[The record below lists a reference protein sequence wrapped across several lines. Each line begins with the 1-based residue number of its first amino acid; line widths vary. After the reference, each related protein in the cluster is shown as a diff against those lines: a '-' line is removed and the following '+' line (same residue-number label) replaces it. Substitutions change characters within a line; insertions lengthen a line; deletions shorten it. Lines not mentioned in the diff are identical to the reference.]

1 MLRKEDFMQQLQ
13 FDEFLRSL
21 KQNIKS
27 PHSLLL
33 GAGASIESG
42 IKSAVDCI
50 WDWKKEIFLS
60 KNPGAI
66 GYYSNA
72 NIKSDTVRRP
82 IQNWFD
88 SQNCYPSENSNEEY
102 SYFAEKAYPIDDDR
116 RNYFQS
122 IITNHEPSIG
132 YHLIS
137 MLAQEDIIKSVWTTN
152 FDGLMIKCAHK
163 YNSLIPIE
171 ITAETSERLYRNRAS
186 KELMCIELH
195 GDYKY
200 GSLKNTSNELDS
212 QEDVFIQSLLHELT
226 NQDLIVIGYSGRDRS
241 LMQVLE
247 NVYKKP
253 GAGKLFWCGYG
264 SSVSAEVKHLIDV
277 ANDSGR
283 NAFYIATE
291 GFDGTIYAIARH
303 CMSDNNAFLTKID
316 ALKKQLSATIDSP
329 CKSFTI
335 SNEPVNKVVETNTF
349 PIVFPKQCYQFETIE
364 TDTKKLWDYCRTLS
378 SQDIMAVPYKGM
390 IYAWG
395 SKETIEQESVSMLKD
410 SVELCPLPRDFVLK
424 NSTMR
429 ELLIK
434 TITRVIAEHS
444 TFGYSKNK
452 IWDTSKIFSYQIG
465 NSRITAYQGI
475 ELSLLF
481 DEKYAYVTFAPSF
494 MYADSI
500 QFSKEIKKQF
510 ADAFSAK
517 INNGRSNKN
526 VNDYI
531 REWIQ
536 RIIGDK
542 KLSVPFPLSGS
553 SIFLFKISNQ
563 SALVGVNY
571 GSPAQVRMPSSECFK
586 RIVFRG
592 KEYKD
597 PALKFYD
604 TSSRKIEEDFHPM
617 RGLLN
622 WSPIDFAL
630 NSGVVK
636 QSISTGV
643 ICPTGHEKRFSE
655 FLNGLNKKSDAR
667 HNPDYLI
674 SFPGFYSAFNTGID
688 IAGND
693 SNRWHIVTAEKT
705 DELYSAAIKFADL
718 IASKIDML
726 CSTSV
731 DVILIYIPKE
741 YEALTSFTGEHTHF
755 DLHDYIKAYAAQKH
769 VATQFIREKTI
780 ESELHC
786 QIMWA
791 ISLAIYVKAGR
802 IPWTI
807 TGIQPETAF
816 AGIGYSVADG
826 PNGKSIVVGCSHIY
840 SSDGQ
845 GMKYK
850 LSKVRDFT
858 LDGKKNP
865 YLSENEAYRLGL
877 NIKDLFHKSFS
888 EMPKRVVIHK
898 RTPFRNEE
906 IKGLVES
913 LSSNGIQD
921 IELLEITYEDNL
933 KCFALNQS
941 HTQIDGFP
949 VRRGLCFPVNNNTMY
964 LFTHGIAPSVIS
976 QNRKY
981 FQGGK
986 NIPLPLKVVRHYGT
1000 CDISL
1005 IATEILGLSKMNWN
1019 SFNLYSKLPC
1029 TIESSNEIARI
1040 GWLLS
1045 QFEGTLYDYRFFM

>member
-1 MLRKEDFMQQLQ
+1 MQQLQ
-13 FDEFLRSL
+13 FDEFLRSI
-21 KQNIKS
+21 KQNFNN

-42 IKSAVDCI
+42 IKSAIDCI

-66 GYYSNA
+66 SQYSNA

-82 IQNWFD
+82 IQNWID
-88 SQNCYPSENSNEEY
+88 SQNCYPTENSNEEY
-102 SYFAEKAYPIDDDR
+102 SFFAEKAYPIDDDR

-122 IITNHEPSIG
+122 IIKEHEPSIG

-137 MLAQEDIIKSVWTTN
+137 MLAQENIFKSVWTTN

-171 ITAETSERLYRNRAS
+171 ITAETSERLYRNRVS
-186 KELMCIELH
+186 QELMCIELH

-200 GSLKNTSNELDS
+200 GPLKNTVKELDS
-212 QEDVFIQSLLHELT
+212 QEESFVKAIIHELT
-226 NQDLIVIGYSGRDRS
+226 NQDLIVIGYSGRDSS
-241 LMQVLE
+241 LMRVLE
-247 NVYKKP
+247 TVYKKP

-264 SSVSAEVKHLIDV
+264 TDFSAEVERLIDI
-277 ANDSGR
+277 ANSNGR
-283 NAFYIATE
+283 NAYYIATE
-291 GFDGTIYAIARH
+291 GFDSTMYAIARH
-303 CMSDNNAFLTKID
+303 CMSDNNDFLNIID
-316 ALKKQLSATIDSP
+316 TLKKQFSVAVDSP
-329 CKSFTI
+329 CKSFSI
-335 SNEPVNKVVETNTF
+335 SDEPANKVIETNAF
-349 PIVFPKQCYQFETIE
+349 PISFPKQCYQFEISE
-364 TDTKKLWDYCRTLS
+364 SETKKQWDYCRDLS
-378 SQDIMAVPYKGM
+378 KRDIMAVPYKGM

-395 SKETIEQESVSMLKD
+395 SKETIEHESVSMLK
-410 SVELCPLPRDFVLK
+410 STVELCPLPRDFVLR
-424 NSTMR
+424 NSIMR
-429 ELLIK
+429 ELLVK
-434 TITRVIAEHS
+434 TITRVIAEHGKL
-444 TFGYSKNK
+444 GYSKNK
-452 IWDTSKIFSYQIG
+452 IWDTSKTVSFQIDG
-465 NSRITAYQGI
+465 NRITAYQAI
-475 ELSLLF
+475 KLSILF
-481 DEKYAYVTFAPSF
+481 DDKYSYISLAPSF
-494 MYADSI
+494 MYADSV
-500 QFSKEIKKQF
+500 QFSKEVKKQF
-510 ADAFSAK
+510 ADSFSAN
-517 INNGRSNKN
+517 INNGRPNKN
-526 VNDYI
+526 INDYI
-531 REWIQ
+531 RGWV
-536 RIIGDK
+536 RKIIGAGR
-542 KLSVPFPLSGS
+542 LSLPFPLNCS
-553 SIFLFKISNQ
+553 SIFHFVISCQ
-563 SALVGVNY
+563 SALIGVNY
-571 GSPAQVRMPSSECFK
+571 GFHTSIYPEDSACFK
-586 RIVFRG
+586 RIVFHG
-592 KEYKD
+592 KEFKD
-597 PALKFYD
+597 PSLKFYD
-604 TSSRKIEEDFHPM
+604 ASLQRIEEDFHPM

-622 WSPIDFAL
+622 WSPVDFSL
-630 NSGVVK
+630 NSGIVK
-636 QSISTGV
+636 QSITTGI
-643 ICPTGHEKRFSE
+643 ICPAGHEIS
-655 FLNGLNKKSDAR
+655 FLNFLSGLNRKSEAK
-667 HNPDYLI
+667 HNTDYLI
-674 SFPGFYSAFNTGID
+674 SFPGFYNAFNTGID

-693 SNRWHIVTAEKT
+693 SNRWHTVTATKT
-705 DELYSAAIKFADL
+705 DNLYSTATNFADL

-731 DVILIYIPKE
+731 DVILIYVPKE
-741 YEALTSFTGEHTHF
+741 YEPLTSFAHEHTHF

-769 VATQFIREKTI
+769 IATQFIREKTI

-791 ISLAIYVKAGR
+791 LSLAIYVKAGR

-807 TGIQPETAF
+807 SGIQPETAF
-816 AGIGYSVADG
+816 AGIGYSVADDVIG
-826 PNGKSIVVGCSHIY
+826 RNIVVGCSHIY

-850 LSKVRDFT
+850 LSKVKDFT
-858 LDGKKNP
+858 LDRKKNP

-898 RTPFRNEE
+898 RTPFRKEE
-906 IKGLVES
+906 ITGLVES
-913 LSSNGIQD
+913 LLSNDIQN
-921 IELLEITYEDNL
+921 IELLEVTYEDNL
-933 KCFALNQS
+933 KCFALNKS
-941 HTQIDGFP
+941 HTDIDGFP

-986 NIPLPLKVVRHYGT
+986 SIPLPLKIVRHYGT

-1005 IATEILGLSKMNWN
+1005 LATEILGLSKMNWN

>member
-1 MLRKEDFMQQLQ
+1 MQTLQ

-27 PHSLLL
+27 PHSFLL

-42 IKSAVDCI
+42 IKSAGDCI

-66 GYYSNA
+66 SQYAGA
-72 NIKSDTVRRP
+72 NIKSDTIRRP
-82 IQNWFD
+82 IQNWLNA
-88 SQNCYPSENSNEEY
+88 QNCYPSENSNEEY
-102 SYFAEKAYPIDDDR
+102 SFYAEKAYRIPDDR
-116 RNYFQS
+116 RKYFQS
-122 IITNHEPSIG
+122 IITDHEPSIG

-152 FDGLMIKCAHK
+152 FDGLMVKCAHQ
-163 YNSLIPIE
+163 YSSLVPIE
-171 ITAETSERLYRNRAS
+171 ITADTSDRLYRNRAS
-186 KELMCIELH
+186 QELMCIELH

-212 QEDVFIQSLLHELT
+212 QEKSFVKALLHELT
-226 NQDLIVIGYSGRDRS
+226 NQDLIVFGYSGRDRS
-241 LMQVLE
+241 LMKVLE
-247 NVYKKP
+247 TVYSNP

-264 SSVSAEVKHLIDV
+264 SSVSDEVAHLIDV
-277 ANDSGR
+277 ANESGR
-283 NAFYIATE
+283 CAYYIATE
-291 GFDGTIYAIARH
+291 GFDGTMYTIARH
-303 CMSDNNAFLTKID
+303 CMSENEAFLAKVD
-316 ALKKQLSATIDSP
+316 ALKKKLSITIEP
-329 CKSFTI
+329 QCNEFTT
-335 SNEPVNKVVETNTF
+335 SNEPVNKVIETNTF
-349 PIVFPKQCYQFETIE
+349 PIGFPKQCYQFQV
-364 TDTKKLWDYCRTLS
+364 DGNDKTKQWDYCRILS
-378 SQDIMAVPYKGM
+378 QRDIMAVPYKGM

-395 SKETIEQESVSMLKD
+395 SKEAIEQECASTLKGT
-410 SVELCPLPRDFVLK
+410 VELCPLSREFVVQ
-424 NSTMR
+424 NTTMR
-429 ELLIK
+429 ELLLK
-434 TITRVIAEHS
+434 TITRIIAEHS
-444 TFGYSKNK
+444 NLGYAKSK
-452 IWDTSKIFSYQIG
+452 IWDTSEPINYQING
-465 NSRITAYQGI
+465 TKITAYQGVK
-475 ELSLLF
+475 LSLLF
-481 DEKYAYVTFAPSF
+481 DNKYSYITFAPSF
-494 MYADSI
+494 MYADSK
-500 QFSKEIKKQF
+500 QYSKEVKKLF
-510 ADAFSAK
+510 ADLFSAQ
-517 INNGRSNKN
+517 INNGRPNKN
-526 VNDYI
+526 VSDYV
-531 REWIQ
+531 RRWVQ
-536 RIIGDK
+536 KTIGGK
-542 KLSVPFPLSGS
+542 RLSLSFPLNS
-553 SIFLFKISNQ
+553 SSAFQFTISSQ

-571 GSPAQVRMPSSECFK
+571 GQRYQIHLPSSNDEK

-592 KEYKD
+592 NEYKD
-597 PALKFYD
+597 PTLKFYD
-604 TSSRKIEEDFHPM
+604 SLSRKIEEDFHPM
-617 RGLLN
+617 RGLSN
-622 WSPIDFAL
+622 WSPIDFSL
-630 NSGVVK
+630 NSGIVK
-636 QSISTGV
+636 QSITTGV
-643 ICPTGHEKRFSE
+643 ICPTGYERTFSE
-655 FLNGLNKKSDAR
+655 FLYGLNGKSDAK

-674 SFPGFYSAFNTGID
+674 SVPGFYSAFKTGID
-688 IAGND
+688 IAGTD
-693 SNRWHIVTAEKT
+693 SNRWYSVIAAKSNN
-705 DELYSAAIKFADL
+705 LYSTATKFADL
-718 IASKIDML
+718 IARKIDML
-726 CSTSV
+726 SSTSV
-731 DVILIYIPKE
+731 DVILIYVPKE
-741 YEALTSFTGEHTHF
+741 YEELTSFSDEHVHF
-755 DLHDYIKAYAAQKH
+755 DLHDYIKAYAAQKRI
-769 VATQFIREKTI
+769 ATQFVREKTI

-791 ISLAIYVKAGR
+791 LSLAIYVKAGR

-826 PNGKSIVVGCSHIY
+826 PNGKNIVVGCSHIY

-850 LSKVRDFT
+850 LSKVQDFT

-898 RTPFRNEE
+898 RTPFRKEE

-913 LSSNGIQD
+913 LSSNGIQN
-921 IELLEITYEDNL
+921 IELLEVTYEDNL

-941 HTQIDGFP
+941 HTDIDGFP

-976 QNRKY
+976 QARKY

-986 NIPLPLKVVRHYGT
+986 SIPLPLKIVRHYGT

-1005 IATEILGLSKMNWN
+1005 LATEILGLSKMNWN

>member
-1 MLRKEDFMQQLQ
+1 MQTLQ

-21 KQNIKS
+21 KQNINS
-27 PHSLLL
+27 PHSILL

-42 IKSAVDCI
+42 IKSAGDCI

-66 GYYSNA
+66 GQYAGA
-72 NIKSDTVRRP
+72 NIKSDTIRRP
-82 IQNWFD
+82 IQNWLNA
-88 SQNCYPSENSNEEY
+88 QNCYPAENSNEEY
-102 SYFAEKAYPIDDDR
+102 SFYAEKAYRIPDDR
-116 RNYFQS
+116 RKYFQS
-122 IITNHEPSIG
+122 IISDHEPSIG

-152 FDGLMIKCAHK
+152 FDGMMVKCAHQ
-163 YNSLIPIE
+163 YSSLVPIE
-171 ITAETSERLYRNRAS
+171 ITADTSDRLYRNRAS
-186 KELMCIELH
+186 QELMCIELH

-212 QEDVFIQSLLHELT
+212 QEESFVQALLHELT
-226 NQDLIVIGYSGRDRS
+226 NQDLIVLGYSGRDRS
-241 LMQVLE
+241 LMKVLE
-247 NVYKKP
+247 TVYSNP

-264 SSVSAEVKHLIDV
+264 SSVSDEVVHLIDV
-277 ANDSGR
+277 ANESGR
-283 NAFYIATE
+283 CAYYIATE
-291 GFDGTIYAIARH
+291 GFDGTMYTIARH
-303 CMSDNNAFLTKID
+303 CMSENDAFLAKVD
-316 ALKKQLSATIDSP
+316 ALKKKLSITIEP
-329 CKSFTI
+329 QCNEFTT
-335 SNEPVNKVVETNTF
+335 SNEPVNKVIETNTF
-349 PIVFPKQCYQFETIE
+349 PIGFPKQCYQFQV
-364 TDTKKLWDYCRTLS
+364 DGNDKTKQWDYCRTLS
-378 SQDIMAVPYKGM
+378 QRDIMAVPYKGM

-395 SKETIEQESVSMLKD
+395 SKEVIEQECASTLKGT
-410 SVELCPLPRDFVLK
+410 VELCPLSREFVIQ
-424 NSTMR
+424 NTTMR
-429 ELLIK
+429 ELLLK
-434 TITRVIAEHS
+434 TITRIIAEHS
-444 TFGYSKNK
+444 NLGYSKSK
-452 IWDTSKIFSYQIG
+452 IWDTSEPINYQING
-465 NSRITAYQGI
+465 TKITAYQGVK
-475 ELSLLF
+475 LALLF
-481 DEKYAYVTFAPSF
+481 DKKYSYITFAPSF
-494 MYADSI
+494 MFADSK
-500 QFSKEIKKQF
+500 QYSKEVKKLF
-510 ADAFSAK
+510 ADSFSAQ

-531 REWIQ
+531 RRWVKKT
-536 RIIGDK
+536 IGGK
-542 KLSVPFPLSGS
+542 RLSQSFPLNS
-553 SIFLFKISNQ
+553 SSAFQFTVSSQ
-563 SALVGVNY
+563 SALIGVNY
-571 GSPAQVRMPSSECFK
+571 GQRYQIHLPNSYDAK
-586 RIVFRG
+586 RIVFHG
-592 KEYKD
+592 NEYKD
-597 PALKFYD
+597 PTLKFYD
-604 TSSRKIEEDFHPM
+604 PFSQKIEEDFHPM
-617 RGLLN
+617 RGLSN
-622 WSPIDFAL
+622 WSPIDLSL
-630 NSGVVK
+630 NSGIVK
-636 QSISTGV
+636 QSITTGV
-643 ICPTGHEKRFSE
+643 ICPTGYERTFFE
-655 FLNGLNKKSDAR
+655 FLAGLNVKSDAK

-674 SFPGFYSAFNTGID
+674 SFPGFYSAFKIGVD
-688 IAGND
+688 IAGKD
-693 SNRWHIVTAEKT
+693 SNRWHSV
-705 DELYSAAIKFADL
+705 SAAKSDDRYSTATKFADL

-731 DVILIYIPKE
+731 DVILIYVPKE
-741 YEALTSFTGEHTHF
+741 YEVLTSFSDDHIHF
-755 DLHDYIKAYAAQKH
+755 DLHDFIKAYAAQKRIS
-769 VATQFIREKTI
+769 TQFVREKTI

-791 ISLAIYVKAGR
+791 LSLAIYVKAGR

-816 AGIGYSVADG
+816 AGIGYSVTDG
-826 PNGKSIVVGCSHIY
+826 PNGKNIVVGCSHIY

-850 LSKVRDFT
+850 LSKVQDFT

-898 RTPFRNEE
+898 RTPFRKEE

-913 LSSNGIQD
+913 LSSNGIQS
-921 IELLEITYEDNL
+921 IELLEVTYEDNL
-933 KCFALNQS
+933 KCFALNQGN
-941 HTQIDGFP
+941 TDIDGFP

-976 QNRKY
+976 QTRKY

-986 NIPLPLKVVRHYGT
+986 SIPLPLKIVRHYGN

-1005 IATEILGLSKMNWN
+1005 LATEILGLSKMNWN